1 LKVSVNT
8 SRHDRSG
15 VAGSKFQVAV
25 GGEHSA
31 CPGLRGEGYSLS
43 QNKKEPVMAKCP
55 ACGANLSP
63 LSILTLG
70 SKTVIRCEKC
80 KADLKAQEK
89 VSGIKVF
96 VSVGFLVGGIG
107 GGLSMASGHAL
118 QWIAVI
124 LVWFL
129 ILALA
134 DIRYTRLDKK

>member
-1 LKVSVNT
+1 
-8 SRHDRSG
+8 
-15 VAGSKFQVAV
+15 
-25 GGEHSA
+25 
-31 CPGLRGEGYSLS
+31 
-43 QNKKEPVMAKCP
+43 MAKCP